1 MCGSGVVDAN
11 EVGGVSVVLLQSLSY
26 GYGEAETLVAVCL
39 CLGAEHVV
47 GHVAQA
53 VGETVVSG
61 DVYLCPVEE
70 GDKRNSDPRE
80 PIVLF
85 GSLVAGVGEVED
97 IVLLLRI
104 EHQRVLV
111 AFSPH
116 FHNPVAYLLASAFL
130 HCCACGTLLVLCGE
144 FGAQNG
150 ECLVEILFF
159 QHCGRVGKERYE
171 QQCYNGYASEK
182 CIIFHPCGDYCH

>member
-70 GDKRNSDPRE
+70 GDERNPDPRK

-104 EHQRVLV
+104 EHEGVLV
-111 AFSPH
+111 GVLH
-116 FHNPVAYLLASAFL
+116 GVEELVAHPLAHLREAFL
-130 HCCACGTLLVLCGE
+130 PFAHLVVGRLKLVSQD
-144 FGAQNG
+144 AQR
-150 ECLVEILFF
+150 LRQVFLF
-159 QHCGRVGKERYE
+159 QHAVGRGGVKKQHRHDAERAE
-171 QQCYNGYASEK
+171 EG
-182 CIIFHPCGDYCH
+182 FPCCV